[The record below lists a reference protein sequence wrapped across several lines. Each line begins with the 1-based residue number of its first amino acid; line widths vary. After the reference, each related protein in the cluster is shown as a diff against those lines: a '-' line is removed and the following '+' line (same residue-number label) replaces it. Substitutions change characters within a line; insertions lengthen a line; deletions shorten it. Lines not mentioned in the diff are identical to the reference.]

1 MDLQM
6 SNGRHLLIGL
16 DLLVANVSPAP
27 SALNNFASNESAL
40 HFTRKLCLPKS
51 IYIMLFL
58 PGEVVL
64 DKT

>member
-6 SNGRHLLIGL
+6 ANGRHLLIGL
-16 DLLVANVSPAP
+16 DLLVASASPAP
-27 SALNNFASNESAL
+27 SAFNNFANNESAL
-40 HFTRKLCLPKS
+40 HFTRKFCLPKS
-51 IYIMLFL
+51 IYMLFL